1 MATATKTVQNG
12 AAATDAAVAAV
23 APVTETVVSALSRTS
38 MVAGDIVTRTAEA
51 LAPIIQSTAGK
62 AQELTDDLGATVKKV
77 AVMSVDAYHQVIK
90 QQLDFSIEL
99 ADAMKVDWL
108 SELTRRNADAIG
120 GLMAVSA
127 NAAHDMLNWSAGR
140 QRHEG
145 QTEDSRLPIRVC
157 SKAFPTGYRE
167 TSARHLDASTT
178 STPQHQPVRLAQ

>member
-1 MATATKTVQNG
+1 
-12 AAATDAAVAAV
+12 
-23 APVTETVVSALSRTS
+23 

-108 SELTRRNADAIG
+108 SELTAATPTP
-120 GLMAVSA
+120 SA
-127 NAAHDMLNWSAGR
+127 AWWRSPRMLR
-140 QRHEG
+140 
-145 QTEDSRLPIRVC
+145 
-157 SKAFPTGYRE
+157 
-167 TSARHLDASTT
+167 TT
-178 STPQHQPVRLAQ
+178 C

>member
-1 MATATKTVQNG
+1 MATATRTVQNG

-99 ADAMKVDWL
+99 ADAMKVDWV

-120 GLMAVSA
+120 GLVAVSA
-127 NAAHDMLNWSAGR
+127 NAAHDML
-140 QRHEG
+140 
-145 QTEDSRLPIRVC
+145 
-157 SKAFPTGYRE
+157 K
-167 TSARHLDASTT
+167 
-178 STPQHQPVRLAQ
+178 

>member
-120 GLMAVSA
+120 GLVAVSA
-127 NAAHDMLNWSAGR
+127 NAAHDMLNWSAG

-145 QTEDSRLPIRVC
+145 QTEDSRLPIRVR

-178 STPQHQPVRLAQ
+178 STPQHQPVRLAH